1 MIPKSGHRVSE
12 KIMGV
17 LRQGPKRG
25 MRAPQP
31 ELASRSN
38 SERAM
43 KKFMI
48 AAAAAGLAIAAITGA
63 SAQEKLKVGFIYVG
77 PIGDMG
83 WSYQHEVGRRAIE
96 EAYKGKID
104 TTYLENV
111 NEGPDAEGSIEQ
123 LVRAGNKLIYTTSFG
138 FMDATAKVAKKYP
151 NVMFEHATG
160 YKRDKNLATY
170 SGRFYEGRY
179 IQGVIAAK
187 VSKTGTIGYIGSFP
201 IPEVVSGIN
210 AMMLGAQSVRPDMKV
225 KIIWVNSWYDPGK
238 EAAAARALAD
248 QGADI
253 LTQHTDSAAATQF
266 ANERGIFSFGQDS
279 DQIKFGP
286 KAQLTAIINNW
297 TPYYVD
303 RVKLALDNKWET
315 GDVWGGLNSK
325 IVQMAPYTNMPDD
338 VKKLAMD
345 TEAAIS
351 PGKLHPFKCPVIDQD
366 GKAVECKGGA
376 NLDDGQILGMNFYI
390 KGIDDKVPGK

>member
-1 MIPKSGHRVSE
+1 M
-12 KIMGV
+12 
-17 LRQGPKRG
+17 KRI
-25 MRAPQP
+25 
-31 ELASRSN
+31 L
-38 SERAM
+38 
-43 KKFMI
+43 I
-48 AAAAAGLAIAAITGA
+48 AAAALALALGATLGAA
-63 SAQEKLKVGFIYVG
+63 SAQQKLKIGFIYVG

-83 WSYQHEVGRRAIE
+83 WSYQHEVARRALVDQF
-96 EAYKGKID
+96 KDKID
-104 TTYLENV
+104 TTFLENV
-111 NEGPDAEGSIEQ
+111 NEGPDAERSIEQ
-123 LVRAGNKLIYTTSFG
+123 LVRNGAKLVYTTSFG

-179 IQGVIAAK
+179 IQGQIAAK
-187 VSKTGTIGYIGSFP
+187 MSKTGTIGYIASFP
-201 IPEVVSGIN
+201 IPEVIAGIN
-210 AMMLGAQSVRPDMKV
+210 ATMLGAQSVRPDMKV

-286 KAQLTAIINNW
+286 KAQLTAIVNNW

-303 RVKLALDNKWET
+303 RVKLALDNKWAT

-351 PGKLHPFKCPVIDQD
+351 GGKLHPFKCPVVDQD
-366 GKAVECKGGA
+366 GKTVECKGGA